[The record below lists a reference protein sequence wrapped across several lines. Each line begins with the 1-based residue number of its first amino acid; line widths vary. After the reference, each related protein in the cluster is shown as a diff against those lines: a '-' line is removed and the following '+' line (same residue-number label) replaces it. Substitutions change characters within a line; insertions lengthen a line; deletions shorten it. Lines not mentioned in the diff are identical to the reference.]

1 LSCHHEIAIERQRDD
16 TQVRDGTGGGRS
28 HHVQNAKLPLTS
40 DLGTGWDYGINI
52 DFICKAVEAVS
63 GKRAPAA
70 EPGRV

>member
-1 LSCHHEIAIERQRDD
+1 
-16 TQVRDGTGGGRS
+16 
-28 HHVQNAKLPLTS
+28 LPLTS
-40 DLGTGWDYGINI
+40 DLGTRWEYGINL